1 MAARVLPFAPFETH
15 SMKQLILDIVPPA
28 APGFA
33 NLVPG
38 RNAELITAVHAF
50 ARGALQERVLYVWGA
65 AGAGKSH
72 LCLAVLAEAANAI
85 RLDPANIPDAPLAP
99 NLHVLDAIDQ
109 LDEANQAKLFNF
121 INQMPFADGSRL
133 LATGSAAT
141 RDLLIRR
148 DLSTRAGSGLSYLM
162 QALSD
167 DEMQAALIAH
177 ASSRAMQ
184 LNPDIAAYLLR
195 HGRRDMRSQMAL
207 LDALDRYSLET
218 GRPVTLPLVREVL
231 TQS

>member
-1 MAARVLPFAPFETH
+1 
-15 SMKQLILDIVPPA
+15 MKQLILDIVPPA
-28 APGFA
+28 APGFS

-38 RNAELITAVHAF
+38 RNAELITAVRAF
-50 ARGALQERVLYVWGA
+50 AQGALQERVLYVWGA
-65 AGAGKSH
+65 PGAGKTH
-72 LCLAVLAEAANAI
+72 LCLAVLAEWVNAI
-85 RLDPANIPDAPLAP
+85 SLDKANIPDAPQTP
-99 NLHVLDAIDQ
+99 MLHVLDGIDQ
-109 LDEANQAKLFNF
+109 LDETSQGRLFNF
-121 INQMPFADGSRL
+121 INQMSHLEGSRL
-133 LATGSAAT
+133 LLTGSAAT
-141 RDLLIRR
+141 RDLPIRR

-162 QALSD
+162 QALTD
-167 DEMQAALIAH
+167 DEMQAALVAH
-177 ASSRAMQ
+177 ATSRALQ